1 VTFATATNVVCNE
14 RDRVDTRA
22 FSLIVPALLLLGS
35 VPRPSTAEMIQP
47 RKLVDAHTAGIL
59 RKGQYD
65 IECRFY
71 QAGDTT
77 LGTGIT
83 FGFDIGVTN
92 RLTLGLSYG
101 GEGIVG
107 RGRNIRPHHLPGWL
121 VKYRLIEE
129 HVHFPAI
136 ALGYDHQ
143 GRGGLTDTIRFSYE
157 GYIFKSPGF
166 FLAASKNYLLFNTV
180 QLGLHAMCNYSMEDC
195 ASVTWPNLITGI
207 DLGINE
213 ELSLVFEYDF
223 AFTYLDVHPGKPSRY
238 ARPSDAYLN
247 AGVRWAFSSNF
258 YIELDF
264 RDILERRTTDAGD
277 IIGWNREIKLAYFAE
292 F

>member
-1 VTFATATNVVCNE
+1 LKYLSIIVYLLCG
-14 RDRVDTRA
+14 
-22 FSLIVPALLLLGS
+22 FSGTLH
-35 VPRPSTAEMIQP
+35 AEMIQP

-59 RKGQYD
+59 GKGQYD

-71 QAGDTT
+71 AAGDTT
-77 LGTGIT
+77 LGAGVT

-101 GEGIVG
+101 GEGLVG
-107 RGRNIRPHHLPGWL
+107 RGNRIRPHALPGWL

-129 HVHFPAI
+129 QVHFPGLAI
-136 ALGYDHQ
+136 GYDHQ
-143 GRGGLTDTIRFSYE
+143 GRGGLTDTTRFDYK

-166 FLAASKNYLLFNTV
+166 FIALSKNYLLFGAL
-180 QLGLHAMCNYSMEDC
+180 QLGLHGMCNYSMEEVDK
-195 ASVTWPNLITGI
+195 VKWPDLIAGI
-207 DLGINE
+207 DFGINE

-223 AFTYLDVHPGKPSRY
+223 AFNNLDAHPDKPPLY
-238 ARPSDAYLN
+238 ARPSDGYLN
-247 AGVRWAFSSNF
+247 AGIRWAFSSNF

-264 RDILERRTTDAGD
+264 RDLLERRTTVDGSR
-277 IIGWNREIKLAYFAE
+277 IGWNREIKLAYFAQ

>member
-1 VTFATATNVVCNE
+1 MLLFLLCGF
-14 RDRVDTRA
+14 TR
-22 FSLIVPALLLLGS
+22 FSA
-35 VPRPSTAEMIQP
+35 AEMIQP

-59 RKGQYD
+59 GKAQYD

-71 QAGDTT
+71 QAGDTS
-77 LGTGIT
+77 LGAGIT

-101 GEGIVG
+101 GEGLVG
-107 RGRNIRPHHLPGWL
+107 RGNRIRPHRMPGWL

-129 HVHFPAI
+129 HVHFPGI

-143 GRGGLTDTIRFSYE
+143 GRGGLTDTSRFSYE

-166 FLAASKNYLLFNTV
+166 FLAASKNYLLFNTI
-180 QLGLHAMCNYSMEDC
+180 QLGLHGMCNFSMEELTT
-195 ASVTWPNLITGI
+195 VTWPNLIAGI

-223 AFTYLDVHPGKPSRY
+223 AFIYLDAHPGKPALY
-238 ARPSDAYLN
+238 ARPSDGYLN

-264 RDILERRTTDAGD
+264 RDLLERRTTATGK
-277 IIGWNREIKLAYFAE
+277 IIGWNREIKLAYFAK

>member
-1 VTFATATNVVCNE
+1 MIVCLLCG
-14 RDRVDTRA
+14 
-22 FSLIVPALLLLGS
+22 FSGTL
-35 VPRPSTAEMIQP
+35 RAEMIQP

-59 RKGQYD
+59 GKGQYD

-71 QAGDTT
+71 AAGDTT
-77 LGTGIT
+77 LGAGVT

-101 GEGIVG
+101 GEGLVG
-107 RGRNIRPHHLPGWL
+107 RGNRIRPHALPGWL

-129 HVHFPAI
+129 QVHFPGLAI
-136 ALGYDHQ
+136 GYDHQ
-143 GRGGLTDTIRFSYE
+143 GRGGLTDTARFDYK

-166 FLAASKNYLLFNTV
+166 FVALSKNYLLFGAL
-180 QLGLHAMCNYSMEDC
+180 QLGLHGMCNYSMEEVDK
-195 ASVTWPNLITGI
+195 VKWPNLIAGI
-207 DLGINE
+207 DFGINE

-223 AFTYLDVHPGKPSRY
+223 AFNNLDAHPDKPPLY
-238 ARPSDAYLN
+238 ARPSDGYLN
-247 AGVRWAFSSNF
+247 AGIRWAFSSNF

-264 RDILERRTTDAGD
+264 RDLLERRTTVDGRR
-277 IIGWNREIKLAYFAE
+277 IGWNREIKLAYFAQ